1 MKQMLPKT
9 ITVHAGRKTGHLQG
23 IAMDTAREYMYF
35 SFTTCLL
42 KTDLTGRVVG
52 SVNGLVGH
60 LGCIAWNAQDS
71 RVYGSLEFKQDAIGR
86 GILQNLGHTGKVQDG
101 FYLVRF
107 DPEKITRMDMDA
119 EKDGVMEAVF
129 LREVYEDY
137 AAAGHRHGCSGID
150 GVTFAPDP
158 AGSGKTCAFVAYG
171 VYGDV
176 TRADNDYQVILQYDP
191 AELDAYAAPLDQN
204 HMHRCGPESPM
215 AKLFVYTGNTT
226 YGIQNLEYDPHTG
239 AMAAAVYPGE
249 KPQFENFPMFF
260 IDARQKPQEKPLRG
274 CGMTGLT
281 LPLTDLCGSP
291 ADGEIV
297 GSWFDLGSTG
307 MISLGD
313 GRFYMARP
321 FRDDIGDGGII
332 ALYHLDRENRTFT
345 VVE

>member
-1 MKQMLPKT
+1 MKKRLLSVLLCAAMLCGLL
-9 ITVHAGRKTGHLQG
+9 AGVSFATEPEAIV
-23 IAMDTAREYMYF
+23 IAGSAYEVESAYGTQVLALSGGDALVLHRAGMNVGYF
-35 SFTTCLL
+35 PTSVAYWSGESCLL
-42 KTDLTGRVVG
+42 RETL
-52 SVNGLVGH
+52 
-60 LGCIAWNAQDS
+60 A
-71 RVYGSLEFKQDAIGR
+71 
-86 GILQNLGHTGKVQDG
+86 DG
-101 FYLVRF
+101 ARYTLAAFSNERCGV
-107 DPEKITRMDMDA
+107 TA